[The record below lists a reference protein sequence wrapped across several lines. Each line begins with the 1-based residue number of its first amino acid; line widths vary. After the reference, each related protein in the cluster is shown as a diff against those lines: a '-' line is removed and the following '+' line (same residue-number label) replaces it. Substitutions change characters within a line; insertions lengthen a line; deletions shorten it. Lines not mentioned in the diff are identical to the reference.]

1 MAGRRMDYDRIGARY
16 DDEAVR
22 QRDADPVLM
31 ALCHARGHSDGAGVR
46 VLDIACGT
54 GIQLVA
60 NARRLPGLVQWG
72 LDLHEAM
79 LRAAQAKAGAIGWI
93 GGDGAALPF
102 ADASFDFVSAQYC
115 FHHVEDKPAMLRGA
129 ARVLRPGGQFALVN
143 IAPWRMPDW
152 EVYRYFPGAFM
163 RDAVDFWR
171 EDRIA
176 AELARHGLSVEIA
189 YRDQRRAYDLRER
202 LAFYKERYSPSQVV
216 ALSDADFAAGIRRI
230 EAALA
235 ASGGRKVTSVSH
247 SCIATICA
255 SKA

>member
-1 MAGRRMDYDRIGARY
+1 MDYDRVGARY

-22 QRDADPVLM
+22 QRDADPVLT
-31 ALCHARGHSDGAGVR
+31 ALCRARGCGDGAGMR

-60 NARRLPGLVQWG
+60 KARRLPGLAQYG

-79 LRAAQAKAGAIGWI
+79 LRAAQAKAGAIDWI
-93 GGDGAALPF
+93 RGDAAALPF
-102 ADASFDFVSAQYC
+102 AAASFDFVSAQYC
-115 FHHVEDKPAMLRGA
+115 FHHVQDKPAMLRGL
-129 ARVLRPGGQFALVN
+129 ARVLRPGGQAALVN

-176 AELARHGLSVEIA
+176 AELTRHGLSVEIA
-189 YRDQRRAYDLRER
+189 YRDRRRVHDLRER

-247 SCIATICA
+247 SCVATISA
-255 SKA
+255 SKG

>member
-1 MAGRRMDYDRIGARY
+1 MDYNRIGARY

-22 QRDADPVLM
+22 QREADPVLT
-31 ALCHARGHSDGAGVR
+31 ALCRARGSSDGAGLR

-54 GIQLVA
+54 GIQLIA
-60 NARRLPGLVQWG
+60 NAQRFPRLAQSGV
-72 LDLHEAM
+72 DLHEAM
-79 LRAAQAKAGAIGWI
+79 LRAAKAKDAAIFWTAGDA
-93 GGDGAALPF
+93 AALPF
-102 ADASFDFVSAQYC
+102 GAASFDFVSAQYC
-115 FHHVEDKPAMLRGA
+115 FHHVQDKPAMLRGVA
-129 ARVLRPGGQFALVN
+129 HVLRPGGRFALVN

-152 EVYRYFPGAFM
+152 EVYRYFPAAFA

-176 AELARHGLSVEIA
+176 AELARHGLAVEVA
-189 YRDQRRAYDLRER
+189 YRDQRRVHDLRQR
-202 LAFYKERYSPSQVV
+202 LAFYQERYSPSQIV

-235 ASGGRKVTSVSH
+235 AARGARVTSVSH
-247 SCIATICA
+247 SCIATITA